1 MDLVECLEKRI
12 EVKKVNK
19 IKNVN
24 NSLCYYRIIK
34 RKN

>member
-19 IKNVN
+19 IKNEE
-24 NSLCYYRIIK
+24 NSINFY
-34 RKN
+34 